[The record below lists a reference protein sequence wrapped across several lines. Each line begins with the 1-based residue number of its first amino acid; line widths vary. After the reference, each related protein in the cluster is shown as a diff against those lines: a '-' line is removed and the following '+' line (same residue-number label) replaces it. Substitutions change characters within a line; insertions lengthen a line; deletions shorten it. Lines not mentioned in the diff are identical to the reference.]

1 MELCDLT
8 LHEIKDLFTRKEV
21 LPSMVLSSVVKRIEE
36 AEENLGAY
44 LALDLEA
51 AFAAARAA
59 DDRIK
64 TGNALGVLD
73 GIPVAIKDNLCQ
85 AGKET
90 TCASRILQGYVP
102 PYTATAVQKLMDQG
116 ALILGRT
123 NMDEFAMGS
132 STENSAVK
140 PTKNPW
146 DPRLV
151 PGGSSGG
158 SAAAVAAG
166 EAIAALGSDTGGSIR
181 QPAAFCG
188 VTGLKP
194 TYGLVSRYGLVA
206 FASSFDQIGPITKDA
221 EDCALMLSTM
231 AGFDPLD
238 STSVRGT
245 PVDYTQELDREL
257 TGRTIGL
264 PREYFGE
271 GVDTEVGRIVMAAV
285 AQLEDLGARVVEI
298 SLKMTEYA
306 LPVYY
311 LISSA
316 EASSNL
322 GRYDGIRYGRAAAGR
337 EDLAAYYTRTRA
349 EGFGPEVKRRI
360 MLGTYALSAGY
371 YEAYY
376 QKAQQVRT
384 LICREFAEAF
394 RVVDAIVTPT
404 SPTLPFR
411 LGERLTD
418 PLAMYMSDVCTV
430 PVNIAGLPALS
441 IPCGFARGLPVGLQI
456 IGRPFAETTIL
467 NIAHQYQKVTG
478 HHRARPCGT
487 GHDRAE
493 QEGGSPDE
501 V

>member
-8 LHEIKDLFTRKEV
+8 LHEIKDLFVKKEV
-21 LPSMVLSSVVKRIEE
+21 LPSMVLASVVRRIREVEE
-36 AEENLGAY
+36 SLGAY

-51 AFAAARAA
+51 AFAAAQAA
-59 DDRIK
+59 DGRIK
-64 TGNALGVLD
+64 EGKALGVLD

-90 TCASRILQGYVP
+90 TCASRILQGFVP
-102 PYTATAVQKLMDQG
+102 PYTATAVQKLLDQG

-140 PTKNPW
+140 PTRNPW
-146 DPRLV
+146 DPRWV

-158 SAAAVAAG
+158 SAVAVAAG

-221 EDCALMLSTM
+221 EDCALLLSAI

-238 STSVRGT
+238 STSVQGEA
-245 PVDYTQELDREL
+245 VDYTKDLEREL
-257 TGRTIGL
+257 TGRTLGL

-271 GVDTEVGRIVMAAV
+271 GLDDEVRRIIMAAV
-285 AQLEDLGARVVEI
+285 AQLEELGARIVEL
-298 SLKMTEYA
+298 SLKLTEYA

-322 GRYDGIRYGRAAAGR
+322 ARYDGIRYGRAVAGR
-337 EDLAAYYTRTRA
+337 EDLATYYTRTRS

-384 LICREFAEAF
+384 LICREFEEAF
-394 RVVDAIVTPT
+394 RAVDAIVTPT

-411 LGERLTD
+411 AGERLTD
-418 PLAMYMSDVCTV
+418 PLAMYLSDVCTV

-441 IPCGFARGLPVGLQI
+441 VPCGFAQGAPVGMQI
-456 IGRPFAETTIL
+456 IGRPFAEATIL
-467 NIAHQYQKVTG
+467 QIAHQYQKVTAF
-478 HHRARPCGT
+478 HRARPYGA
-487 GHDRAE
+487 GR
-493 QEGGSPDE
+493 GGQDGL
-501 V
+501 